1 MTNLKKIGLTA
12 LAGTLASTSY
22 AIAGDLSVTGTARME
37 YQSTA
42 DSATANTDS
51 FADNS
56 TLTFSGSG
64 ELDNGFGV
72 SIMKAIAPQSNNE
85 DVGTFEVTSE
95 HVSLDMGDMGTIS
108 MANGMNPAGIG
119 SIQDM
124 VPNAG
129 EQPWDDLG
137 TTHGGPEDG
146 LASPHSGHRLGY
158 SVNAAGAT
166 ISAAADYQNNTP
178 TTSVAI
184 KLDGLVEGLNIGGGL
199 ATDAQAATE
208 DDIETVYA
216 SFAYGPITVGVQNT
230 KVEKDAADTDI
241 ERDSYGI
248 TFAVNENLSV
258 GYGVS
263 DVEYDALAN
272 DEESTGIQASYT
284 SGGMKIG
291 FVNNKKDNL
300 NGGTTNMEMNELML
314 TFSF

>member
-22 AIAGDLSVTGTARME
+22 AIAGDLSVSGTARME

-51 FADNS
+51 FNDNS

-64 ELDNGFGV
+64 ELDNDNGFGV
-72 SIMKAIAPQSNNE
+72 SIMKAITPNASGNY
-85 DVGTFEVTSE
+85 VVTSE

-119 SIQDM
+119 SISDM

-146 LASPHSGHRLGY
+146 VASPHSGHRLGY
-158 SVNAAGAT
+158 SVNAGGAT
-166 ISAAADYQNNTP
+166 VSAAADFQGNTA
-178 TTSVAI
+178 TTSMAI

-199 ATDAQAATE
+199 ASDAQSATE

-230 KVEKDAADTDI
+230 KVEKDAANTDI

-248 TFAVNENLSV
+248 TFAVNENLSI

-263 DVEYDALAN
+263 EVEYDAIAN

>member
-22 AIAGDLSVTGTARME
+22 AIAGDLSVSGTARME

-72 SIMKAIAPQSNNE
+72 SIMKAIAPQSTNSNAYA
-85 DVGTFEVTSE
+85 VTSE
-95 HVSLDMGDMGTIS
+95 HVSLDMGDMGTVS

-119 SIQDM
+119 SISDM

-137 TTHGGPEDG
+137 TQHGGPEDG
-146 LASPHSGHRLGY
+146 VASPHSGHRLGY

-199 ATDAQAATE
+199 ASDAQAATE

-230 KVEKDAADTDI
+230 KVEKEAADTDI

-248 TFAVNENLSV
+248 TFAVNENLSI

-263 DVEYDALAN
+263 EVEYDAIAN

-300 NGGTTNMEMNELML
+300 NGGATNMEMNELML

>member
-22 AIAGDLSVTGTARME
+22 AIAGDLSVSGTARME

-72 SIMKAIAPQSNNE
+72 SISKAITPNTAGYY
-85 DVGTFEVTSE
+85 VVTSE
-95 HVSLDMGDMGTIS
+95 HVSLDMGDMGTVS

-119 SIQDM
+119 SISDM

-146 LASPHSGHRLGY
+146 VASPHSGHRLGY

-199 ATDAQAATE
+199 ASDAQSATE

-230 KVEKDAADTDI
+230 KVEKDAANTDI

-248 TFAVNENLSV
+248 TFAVNENLSI

-263 DVEYDALAN
+263 DVEYDALSY

-300 NGGTTNMEMNELML
+300 NGGTTDMEMNELML

>member
-22 AIAGDLSVTGTARME
+22 AIAGDLSVSGTARME

-51 FADNS
+51 FNDNS

-72 SIMKAIAPQSNNE
+72 SIMKAITPNAAGSY
-85 DVGTFEVTSE
+85 VVTSE
-95 HVSLDMGDMGTIS
+95 HVSLDMGDMGTLS
-108 MANGMNPAGIG
+108 VANGMNPAGIG
-119 SIQDM
+119 SISDM

-146 LASPHSGHRLGY
+146 VASPHSGHRLGY

-166 ISAAADYQNNTP
+166 VSAAADFQGNTA
-178 TTSVAI
+178 TTSMAI

-199 ATDAQAATE
+199 ANDAQAATE

-230 KVEKDAADTDI
+230 KVEKDAANTDI

-248 TFAVNENLSV
+248 TFAVNENLSI

-263 DVEYDALAN
+263 DVEYDAIAN

>member
-22 AIAGDLSVTGTARME
+22 AIAGDLSVSGTARME

-72 SIMKAIAPQSNNE
+72 SIMKAIAPNSS
-85 DVGTFEVTSE
+85 GYYAVTSE

-146 LASPHSGHRLGY
+146 VAQPHASHRLGY
-158 SVNAAGAT
+158 KYDAGVA
-166 ISAAADYQNNTP
+166 IVSAAMNYENNSP
-178 TTSVAI
+178 TTSVAVQ
-184 KLDGLVEGLNIGGGL
+184 LPGLVEGLNIGGGL
-199 ATDAQAATE
+199 ATDASAAGVE

-216 SFAYGPITVGVQNT
+216 SYTMGPISVGVQNT
-230 KVEKDAADTDI
+230 KVEKDTASTDI
-241 ERDSYGI
+241 ERDAYGI
-248 TFAVNENLSV
+248 TFAVNENLSI

-263 DVEYDALAN
+263 EVEYDALDY

>member
-22 AIAGDLSVTGTARME
+22 AIAGDLTVTGTARME

-42 DSATANTDS
+42 DSATENTDS

-72 SIMKAIAPQSNNE
+72 SIMKAITPNAA
-85 DVGTFEVTSE
+85 GYYIVTSE

-137 TTHGGPEDG
+137 TQHGGPEDG
-146 LASPHSGHRLGY
+146 IAQPHASHRLGY
-158 SVNAAGAT
+158 KYDAGMA
-166 ISAAADYQNNTP
+166 IVSAAMNYENNSP

-184 KLDGLVEGLNIGGGL
+184 QIPGLVEGLNIGGGL
-199 ATDAQAATE
+199 ATDASAAGVE

-216 SFAYGPITVGVQNT
+216 SYTMGPISIGVQNT
-230 KVEKDAADTDI
+230 KVEKDVANTDI
-241 ERDSYGI
+241 ERDAYGI
-248 TFAVNENLSV
+248 TFAVNENLSI

-263 DVEYDALAN
+263 EVEYDAIAN

-300 NGGTTNMEMNELML
+300 NGTTTDMEMNELML

>member
-22 AIAGDLSVTGTARME
+22 AIAGDLSVSGTARME

-72 SIMKAIAPQSNNE
+72 SIMKAITPNTAGSYI
-85 DVGTFEVTSE
+85 VTSE
-95 HVSLDMGDMGTIS
+95 HISLDMGDMGTIS

-119 SIQDM
+119 SISDM

-137 TTHGGPEDG
+137 TQHGGPEDG
-146 LASPHSGHRLGY
+146 VASPHAAHRLGY
-158 SVNAAGAT
+158 KYDAGVA
-166 ISAAADYQNNTP
+166 IVSAAMNYENNSP
-178 TTSVAI
+178 TTSAAI
-184 KLDGLVEGLNIGGGL
+184 QIPGLVEGLNIGGGL
-199 ATDAQAATE
+199 ATDASAAGVE

-216 SFAYGPITVGVQNT
+216 SYTMGPISIGVQNT
-230 KVEKDAADTDI
+230 KVEKDLADSDI
-241 ERDSYGI
+241 ERDAYGI
-248 TFAVNENLSV
+248 TFAVNENLSI

-263 DVEYDALAN
+263 EVEYDALAN

-300 NGGTTNMEMNELML
+300 NGTTTDMEMNELML

>member
-22 AIAGDLSVTGTARME
+22 AIAGDLSVSGTARFE
-37 YQSTA
+37 YQSTQN
-42 DSATANTDS
+42 TINTNTDS

-72 SIMKAIAPQSNNE
+72 SIMKAIAPQSTRENAYE
-85 DVGTFEVTSE
+85 ITSE

-137 TTHGGPEDG
+137 TSHGNPENG
-146 LASPHSGHRLGY
+146 VAQPHSGHRLGY

-199 ATDAQAATE
+199 ASDAQSATE

-230 KVEKDAADTDI
+230 KVEKDAANTDI

-248 TFAVNENLSV
+248 TFAVNENLSI

-263 DVEYDALAN
+263 DVEYDALDN

-291 FVNNKKDNL
+291 FVNNKKDNV
-300 NGGTTNMEMNELML
+300 NGGATDMEMNELML

>member
-1 MTNLKKIGLTA
+1 
-12 LAGTLASTSY
+12 
-22 AIAGDLSVTGTARME
+22 
-37 YQSTA
+37 
-42 DSATANTDS
+42 
-51 FADNS
+51 
-56 TLTFSGSG
+56 
-64 ELDNGFGV
+64 V
-72 SIMKAIAPQSNNE
+72 SIMKAITPNAAGSYI
-85 DVGTFEVTSE
+85 VTSE
-95 HVSLDMGDMGTIS
+95 HVSLDMGDMGTLS
-108 MANGMNPAGIG
+108 VANGMNPAGIG
-119 SIQDM
+119 SISDM

-146 LASPHSGHRLGY
+146 VASPHSGHRLGY
-158 SVNAAGAT
+158 SVNAGGAT
-166 ISAAADYQNNTP
+166 VSAAADFQGNTA
-178 TTSVAI
+178 TTSMAI
-184 KLDGLVEGLNIGGGL
+184 KLDGLVEGLNVGAGL
-199 ATDAQAATE
+199 ASDAQAATE

-230 KVEKDAADTDI
+230 KVEKDAANTDI
-241 ERDSYGI
+241 ERDAYGI
-248 TFAVNENLSV
+248 TFAVNENLSI

-263 DVEYDALAN
+263 EVEYDALAN

>member
-22 AIAGDLSVTGTARME
+22 AIAGDLSVSGTARME

-42 DSATANTDS
+42 DSDTANTDS

-72 SIMKAIAPQSNNE
+72 SIMKAIAPQSTNS
-85 DVGTFEVTSE
+85 GAYAVTSE
-95 HVSLDMGDMGTIS
+95 HVSLDMGDMGTLS

-137 TTHGGPEDG
+137 TQHGTPEDG
-146 LASPHSGHRLGY
+146 VAQPHASHRLGY
-158 SVNAAGAT
+158 KYDAGMA
-166 ISAAADYQNNTP
+166 IVSAAMNYENNSP

-184 KLDGLVEGLNIGGGL
+184 QIPGLVEGLNIGGGL
-199 ATDAQAATE
+199 ATDASAAGVE

-216 SFAYGPITVGVQNT
+216 SYTMGPISVGVQNT
-230 KVEKDAADTDI
+230 KVEKDTANTDI
-241 ERDSYGI
+241 ERDAYGI
-248 TFAVNENLSV
+248 TFAVNENLSI

-263 DVEYDALAN
+263 EVEYDAIAN

-300 NGGTTNMEMNELML
+300 NGGSTNMEMNELML

>member
-22 AIAGDLSVTGTARME
+22 AIAGDLSVSGTARME

-72 SIMKAIAPQSNNE
+72 SISKAITPNTAGYY
-85 DVGTFEVTSE
+85 VVTSE

-119 SIQDM
+119 SISDM

-146 LASPHSGHRLGY
+146 VASPHSGHRLGY

-199 ATDAQAATE
+199 ASDAQSATE

-230 KVEKDAADTDI
+230 KVEKDAANTDI

-248 TFAVNENLSV
+248 TFAVNENLSI

-263 DVEYDALAN
+263 DVEYDALSY

-300 NGGTTNMEMNELML
+300 NGGTTDMEMNELML

>member
-22 AIAGDLSVTGTARME
+22 AIAGDLSVSGTARME

-72 SIMKAIAPQSNNE
+72 SISKAITPNTAGYY
-85 DVGTFEVTSE
+85 VVTSE

-119 SIQDM
+119 SISDM

-146 LASPHSGHRLGY
+146 VASPHSGHRLGY

-166 ISAAADYQNNTP
+166 VSAAADFQNNTA
-178 TTSVAI
+178 TTSMAI
-184 KLDGLVEGLNIGGGL
+184 KLDGLVEGLNIGAGL
-199 ATDAQAATE
+199 ASDAQAATE

-230 KVEKDAADTDI
+230 KVEKDAANTDI

-248 TFAVNENLSV
+248 TFAVNENLSI

-263 DVEYDALAN
+263 EVEYDALSN

-300 NGGTTNMEMNELML
+300 NGGTTDMEMNELML

>member
-22 AIAGDLSVTGTARME
+22 AIAGDLSVSGTARME

-72 SIMKAIAPQSNNE
+72 SIMKAITPNTAGNYI
-85 DVGTFEVTSE
+85 VTSE
-95 HVSLDMGDMGTIS
+95 HVSLDMGDMGTLS

-146 LASPHSGHRLGY
+146 VAQPHSGHRLGY

-178 TTSVAI
+178 TTSIAI

-199 ATDAQAATE
+199 ASDAQAATE

-230 KVEKDAADTDI
+230 KVEKDAANTDI
-241 ERDSYGI
+241 ERDAYGI
-248 TFAVNENLSV
+248 TFAVNENLSI

-263 DVEYDALAN
+263 EVEYDALAN

>member
-22 AIAGDLSVTGTARME
+22 AIAGDLSVSGTARME

-72 SIMKAIAPQSNNE
+72 SISKAITPNTAGYY
-85 DVGTFEVTSE
+85 VVTSE
-95 HVSLDMGDMGTIS
+95 HVSLDMGDMGTVS

-119 SIQDM
+119 SISDM

-146 LASPHSGHRLGY
+146 VASPHSGHRLGY

-199 ATDAQAATE
+199 ASDAQAATE

-248 TFAVNENLSV
+248 TFAVNENLSI

-263 DVEYDALAN
+263 DVEYDALSY

-300 NGGTTNMEMNELML
+300 NGGTTDMEMNELML

>member
-22 AIAGDLSVTGTARME
+22 AIAGDLSVSGTARME

-72 SIMKAIAPQSNNE
+72 SIMKAIAPQSNNS

-146 LASPHSGHRLGY
+146 VASPHSGHRLGY

-178 TTSVAI
+178 TTSIAI

-199 ATDAQAATE
+199 ASDAQAATE

-248 TFAVNENLSV
+248 TFAVNENLSI

-263 DVEYDALAN
+263 EVEYDAENN

-284 SGGMKIG
+284 AGGMKIG

>member
-22 AIAGDLSVTGTARME
+22 AIAGDLSVSGTARME

-72 SIMKAIAPQSNNE
+72 SIMKAISPNSSGYY
-85 DVGTFEVTSE
+85 VVTSE
-95 HVSLDMGDMGTIS
+95 HVSLDMGDMGTLS
-108 MANGMNPAGIG
+108 VANGMNPAGIG
-119 SIQDM
+119 SISDM

-146 LASPHSGHRLGY
+146 VASPHSGHRLGY

-166 ISAAADYQNNTP
+166 VSAAADFQNNTA
-178 TTSVAI
+178 TTSMAI
-184 KLDGLVEGLNIGGGL
+184 KIDGLVEGLNIGGGL
-199 ATDAQAATE
+199 ASDAQAATE

-230 KVEKDAADTDI
+230 KVEKDAANTDI
-241 ERDSYGI
+241 ERDAYGI
-248 TFAVNENLSV
+248 TFAVNENLSI

-300 NGGTTNMEMNELML
+300 NGGSTNMEMNELML

>member
-42 DSATANTDS
+42 DSATANSDS

-72 SIMKAIAPQSNNE
+72 SIMKAIAPQSTNSNAYA
-85 DVGTFEVTSE
+85 VTSE
-95 HVSLDMGDMGTIS
+95 HVSLDMGDMGTLS

-146 LASPHSGHRLGY
+146 VASPHSGHRLGY

-199 ATDAQAATE
+199 ASDAQAATE

-230 KVEKDAADTDI
+230 KVEKDAANTDI

-263 DVEYDALAN
+263 EVEYDAIAN